1 MTGRHKAQEGSSGC
15 NGPQGAFAA
24 ESINLQGAQRRLHE
38 VLQKT
43 KSEGTVKFLG
53 VLMGP
58 TEGRSQASFPRD
70 LLEQIIGSHDY
81 RQTKALGWWL

>member
-1 MTGRHKAQEGSSGC
+1 MGPRGHLLLSPSTSS
-15 NGPQGAFAA
+15 AD
-24 ESINLQGAQRRLHE
+24 RRLHE

-43 KSEGTVKFLG
+43 KSEGRVKFLG